1 MAKSLDNMW
10 LLIGQILQ
18 RSMTN
23 SGLKLQKMRNKK
35 VNSGDYIKASFGR
48 PHSQEQVDNTKLT
61 QWYFCTLFV
70 LILICLAN
78 LVFLVF
84 CLFIFTTICECVCV
98 FLGLFTCV
106 FKENERI

>member
-1 MAKSLDNMW
+1 
-10 LLIGQILQ
+10 
-18 RSMTN
+18 
-23 SGLKLQKMRNKK
+23 MRNKK

-78 LVFLVF
+78 LVFWCF
-84 CLFIFTTICECVCV
+84 ACLFLLPFVSVCVC
-98 FLGLFTCV
+98 FLVYLHVHLKRT
-106 FKENERI
+106 KEHKGE